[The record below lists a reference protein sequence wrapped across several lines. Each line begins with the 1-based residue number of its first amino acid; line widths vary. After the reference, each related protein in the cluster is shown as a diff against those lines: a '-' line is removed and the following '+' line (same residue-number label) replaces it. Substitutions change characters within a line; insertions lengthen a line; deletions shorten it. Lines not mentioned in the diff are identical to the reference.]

1 MKIAMLTSSYP
12 KWAGETTAPFIEEIA
27 AGVAARGHE
36 VHVVLPY
43 RHDLRRQVCERG
55 VYLHPFQYA
64 PVRSLEVWGYAAGL
78 RGDVDLKTST
88 LLAAPLALTQGLR
101 ALLQLTR
108 HGDFDLIHGHWI
120 LPNGAVAALAAQ
132 ARGLPLVV
140 SLHGSDV
147 FFAEQNA
154 ATALVARWTARQ
166 ASMITACSNDLA
178 ARLAALGAE
187 PQGLLTVPYGVD
199 AQQFAPGDGQALRA
213 ELAIAPDQPL
223 LMWIS
228 RMVYKKGVHV
238 LLEALPMILQAHPRT
253 VLLLGGYGDLRD
265 ELAAQAQRLG
275 LSDHV
280 RFPGSIGHRDVNRY
294 WNAADVAVVPAIH
307 DQRGN
312 VDGLPNMLLEAM
324 SAGRPIVASRVAG
337 IPQVIDDGVHGL
349 LVPEGDPS
357 ALAQAIIRLL
367 DDGTLAHALGAAAR
381 ARVERE
387 LRWSHIAARFEQIY
401 ELAQRRYLQVR

>member
-27 AGVAARGHE
+27 ASMAAHGHE

-43 RHDLRRQVCERG
+43 RHDLRRQARERG
-55 VYLHPFQYA
+55 VYLHPFHYA
-64 PVRSLEVWGYAAGL
+64 PGRSLEVWGYAAGL
-78 RGDVDLKTST
+78 RGDVDLKPAT
-88 LLAAPLALTQGLR
+88 LLAAPLGLTQGLR
-101 ALLQLTR
+101 TLLQLTR

-120 LPNGAVAALAAQ
+120 LPNGTVAALGAQ
-132 ARGLPLVV
+132 ARRLPLVV

-147 FFAEQNA
+147 FFAERNA

-166 ASMITACSNDLA
+166 AGMITACSNDLA
-178 ARLAALGAE
+178 ARLVALGAE
-187 PQGLLTVPYGVD
+187 PRRLMTVPYGVD
-199 AQQFAPGDGQALRA
+199 AEQFVPSDGQAVRA
-213 ELAIAPDQPL
+213 DLGIAPDQPL

-238 LLEALPMILQAHPRT
+238 LLDALPMIVQAHPRA

-265 ELAAQAQRLG
+265 ELVAQAQWLG

-280 RFPGSIGHRDVNRY
+280 RFPGSISHDEVNRY

-324 SAGRPIVASRVAG
+324 SAGRPIVASRIAG
-337 IPQVIDDGVHGL
+337 IPQVINDGVHGL
-349 LVPEGDPS
+349 LVPEGDPA

-367 DDGTLAHALGAAAR
+367 DDRTLASRLGAAAR

-387 LRWSHIAARFEQIY
+387 LRWSHIAARFEQVY
-401 ELAQRRYLQVR
+401 ELAQRRHLRVR

>member
-27 AGVAARGHE
+27 AGIAARGHE

-43 RHDLRRQVCERG
+43 RHDLRRGVRERG
-55 VYLHPFQYA
+55 VYLHPFHYA
-64 PVRSLEVWGYAAGL
+64 PARTLEVWGYAAGL

-88 LLAAPLALTQGLR
+88 LLAAPLGLTQSWR
-101 ALLQLTR
+101 ALLHLTR
-108 HGDFDLIHGHWI
+108 HGDFDLIHAHWI
-120 LPNGAVAALAAQ
+120 LPNGAVAARV
-132 ARGLPLVV
+132 ARVRRLPLVV

-147 FFAEQNA
+147 FFAERNA
-154 ATALVARWTARQ
+154 LTALVARWTGRQ
-166 ASMITACSNDLA
+166 ASMITACSNDLGV
-178 ARLAALGAE
+178 RITALGAD
-187 PQGLLTVPYGVD
+187 PQRVITVPYGVD
-199 AQQFAPGDGQALRA
+199 AQQFAPTDGQALRS
-213 ELAIAPDQPL
+213 ELGIAHDQPL

-253 VLLLGGYGDLRD
+253 VLLLGGYGDLRE
-265 ELAAQAQRLG
+265 ELGAQAQRLG

-280 RFPGSIGHRDVNRY
+280 RFPGAISHHDVNRY

-307 DQRGN
+307 DRSGN

-324 SAGRPIVASRVAG
+324 SAGRPVVASRIAG

-349 LVPEGDPS
+349 LVPEGD
-357 ALAQAIIRLL
+357 AATLAQAVVRLL
-367 DDGTLAHALGAAAR
+367 DDPVFAATLGAAAR

-387 LRWSHIAARFEQIY
+387 LLWSQIAARFEQVY
-401 ELAQRRYLQVR
+401 ALAQQRHAGA